1 MNLKPYITSPENAIQ
16 VTEWIRDRGGIAI
29 WQSANLADPARTVT
43 TPALTAEGEPC
54 PKPAWW
60 TGTSPACI
68 ITDIADVLVAK
79 DLPVKRFRVGLRR
92 SDGGMQIKCTDA
104 ATRRIRAE
112 VAKAGDGAYYVFD
125 YATQE
130 AVIMK
135 PESQVSLLEFLETRT
150 KLGMH
155 LVKTAS

>member
-1 MNLKPYITSPENAIQ
+1 
-16 VTEWIRDRGGIAI
+16 
-29 WQSANLADPARTVT
+29 
-43 TPALTAEGEPC
+43 
-54 PKPAWW
+54 
-60 TGTSPACI
+60 
-68 ITDIADVLVAK
+68 
-79 DLPVKRFRVGLRR
+79 
-92 SDGGMQIKCTDA
+92 MQIKCTDA